1 MSKYPEMNLSAA
13 ERRWLPWWGKTGK
26 LAMRWATLLN
36 RELSESLEQSFE
48 GFAQT
53 RVRLLQQWAEDCW
66 QQMGSLAGDCGDAAP
81 YLSRH
86 VLLEKREL
94 ARDFAEI
101 FVLSSDGVVLESTRP
116 ERVGARDLPREAVAM
131 GLKAPFLHGPYIDP
145 VTATLPPSTSTFHD
159 AVTLMFYQPLIRDG
173 RVLGAVCGRVPNDVV
188 GDLIQREAGHIF
200 KDSGDNYLFMVQSNF
215 DSRIAPGT
223 ALSRSR
229 FEDST
234 FSLGDNLKQGVR
246 TAFGVVRVNHHTEL
260 ELMFTDP
267 ATGQLHPGVRETIRH
282 GQNLFVRYP
291 GYADYRHIP
300 VIGKGVTF
308 SLKHSP
314 DRWGMMCEADLEEAY
329 RYRGIGFKLQ
339 RLYLLLVLTAWLTGE
354 GIRQLIAPSATLA
367 GLLGGLATPALLLLG
382 GLIFHRR
389 GLQPL
394 SRRLREM
401 SGVMRDIAEGGGD
414 LSRRLPTPAAAQND
428 EVSVMSQWTNSFID
442 NLEQIVRRVMQTN
455 KEIGKSNTALQE
467 KSRETMAASSQMTAE
482 MQAAK
487 ESLHAQAA
495 EIGAA
500 NQKVTA
506 MRAAVDQ
513 VAEATRQQLQQVQAR
528 SAEILR
534 SVGDAT
540 QTIRDLEQST
550 AQVGRIGTVINDI
563 ASQTNLL
570 ALNAAIEAA
579 RAGEAGRGFAVV
591 ADEVRKL
598 AERTT
603 QATKEIAAMIEGIQS
618 RAEGA
623 VTSMDGGMAKLE
635 EGLRIAAEAATE
647 KQEVQEILSQ
657 LFGTIDALEKATL
670 DNSGRIEKIAGAAET
685 LQQSVDA
692 SGRGAAHT
700 GGAAQSLNQLM
711 GQFKVSVG

>member
-1 MSKYPEMNLSAA
+1 M
-13 ERRWLPWWGKTGK
+13 
-26 LAMRWATLLN
+26 
-36 RELSESLEQSFE
+36 
-48 GFAQT
+48 
-53 RVRLLQQWAEDCW
+53 
-66 QQMGSLAGDCGDAAP
+66 
-81 YLSRH
+81 
-86 VLLEKREL
+86 
-94 ARDFAEI
+94 
-101 FVLSSDGVVLESTRP
+101 
-116 ERVGARDLPREAVAM
+116 
-131 GLKAPFLHGPYIDP
+131 
-145 VTATLPPSTSTFHD
+145 
-159 AVTLMFYQPLIRDG
+159 
-173 RVLGAVCGRVPNDVV
+173 
-188 GDLIQREAGHIF
+188 
-200 KDSGDNYLFMVQSNF
+200 
-215 DSRIAPGT
+215 
-223 ALSRSR
+223 
-229 FEDST
+229 
-234 FSLGDNLKQGVR
+234 
-246 TAFGVVRVNHHTEL
+246 
-260 ELMFTDP
+260 
-267 ATGQLHPGVRETIRH
+267 
-282 GQNLFVRYP
+282 
-291 GYADYRHIP
+291 
-300 VIGKGVTF
+300 
-308 SLKHSP
+308 
-314 DRWGMMCEADLEEAY
+314 
-329 RYRGIGFKLQ
+329 
-339 RLYLLLVLTAWLTGE
+339 
-354 GIRQLIAPSATLA
+354 
-367 GLLGGLATPALLLLG
+367 LLLG
-382 GLIFHRR
+382 GVLFHRI
-389 GLQPL
+389 GIAPMA
-394 SRRLREM
+394 RRLHQM
-401 SGVMRDIAEGGGD
+401 SHVLRSIAEGGGD
-414 LSRRLPTPAAAQND
+414 LSQRLPPAQAHQND
-428 EVSVMSQWTNSFID
+428 ELSVLSQWTNSFID

-487 ESLHAQAA
+487 ESLRAQAA

-500 NQKVTA
+500 NQKVAA
-506 MRAAVDQ
+506 MRTAVDQ

-550 AQVGRIGTVINDI
+550 TQVGRIGTVINDI

-623 VTSMDGGMAKLE
+623 VVSMDGGMAKLE

-657 LFGTIDALEKATL
+657 LFGAIDALEKATL

-685 LQQSVDA
+685 LLARADA